1 MTPQLLLFK
10 VRKTVVTNALPP
22 SLTFFPFGRNFVST
36 VLTHFL
42 IPVHRRLSLNI
53 QQFAWFSLKS
63 AEFGKNSLLTIVAD
77 ACPSVQPTSI
87 IWPWLCDLYRPNAKA
102 KTDESKCK
110 RVFPGDLNN
119 WPCSRQK

>member
-1 MTPQLLLFK
+1 MD
-10 VRKTVVTNALPP
+10 VRNSRQKSKSHFSHDVTLP
-22 SLTFFPFGRNFVST
+22 
-36 VLTHFL
+36 
-42 IPVHRRLSLNI
+42 HRRLSLNI

-63 AEFGKNSLLTIVAD
+63 AEFGKNSLLTFVAD

-110 RVFPGDLNN
+110 HAFARHLCN
-119 WPCSRQK
+119 WPCSRH